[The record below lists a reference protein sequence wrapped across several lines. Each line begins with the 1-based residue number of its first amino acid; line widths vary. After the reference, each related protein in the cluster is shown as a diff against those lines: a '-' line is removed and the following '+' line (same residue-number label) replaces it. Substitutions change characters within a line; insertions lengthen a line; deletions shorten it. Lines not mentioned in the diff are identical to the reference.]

1 MAASVTDYESL
12 GIPRVGVTIRGNPV
26 AVSWDHDRLDIFMT
40 GTDGALYHKWWDGS
54 QWGPSAT
61 TFEFMGGEI
70 LGDPTVASWD
80 HDRLDVFVIGTDEG
94 LYHKAWDGTRW
105 YPSLTDYENLGRP
118 STGSG
123 LARNPVVN
131 SWGHDRLDV
140 FIVGTDSALYHKWWD
155 GNNWGPS
162 VSDFEFMSGGI
173 TAILLLFPGTMI
185 AWTSLL

>member
-1 MAASVTDYESL
+1 MA
-12 GIPRVGVTIRGNPV
+12 
-26 AVSWDHDRLDIFMT
+26 

-61 TFEFMGGEI
+61 TFEYMGGVI
-70 LGDPTVASWD
+70 LGDPTVSSWD

-105 YPSLTDYENLGRP
+105 YPSVTDYENLGRP

-155 GNNWGPS
+155 GSNWGPS

-173 TAILLLFPGTMI
+173 TRDPAVVSWDHDRLDVFVIGTDSALYHK
-185 AWTSLL
+185 AWNGSQWSPIRYRI